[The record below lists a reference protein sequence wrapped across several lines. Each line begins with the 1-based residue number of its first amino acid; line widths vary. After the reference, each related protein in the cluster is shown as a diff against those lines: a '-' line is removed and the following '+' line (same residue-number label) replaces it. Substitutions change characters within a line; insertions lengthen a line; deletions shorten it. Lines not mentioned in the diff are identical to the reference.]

1 MSKAELDKFTSGDD
15 PIYQLC
21 YENAFYDPDM
31 WIAENLVEED
41 EQGGLFGYLD
51 YEESGK
57 VGIE

>member
-1 MSKAELDKFTSGDD
+1 
-15 PIYQLC
+15 
-21 YENAFYDPDM
+21 M